1 MFLRG
6 LGVGESLGG
15 STGSALQLRQLDWDT
30 DFFGARMG
38 AIVPQSRTRSSVT
51 SDNARE
57 ASLLER
63 QLLTVLRKADLEG
76 FAHVILRVAA
86 EDLPLAWAAERSG
99 LRLVDIAVDSSFS
112 LEPAALP
119 DPDPAVLIRPA
130 NPDDVPRLREIAGQ
144 AFVFSRFAADP
155 YFSSAQVVAFYE
167 QWMTNL
173 CAGLAEVVLV
183 CEQDRRVIG
192 FVSCALD
199 NQEGRIP
206 LIAADASVR
215 RHGIGRGLIVG
226 ALRWFLREGASIVRV
241 KTQATNYPALALYH
255 RAGFLMSRTEL
266 TFSATPG
273 ASVPRER

>member
-1 MFLRG
+1 MLLHSAG
-6 LGVGESLGG
+6 GESLGG

-30 DFFGARMG
+30 NFFGARMG
-38 AIVPQSRTRSSVT
+38 AIVLKSGSRSTVN
-51 SDNARE
+51 SDTESE
-57 ASLLER
+57 ANFLER
-63 QLLTVLRKADLEG
+63 QLLSVLRGADIEG

-86 EDLPLAWAAERSG
+86 EDLPLVWAAERSG

-112 LEPAALP
+112 LESAALP
-119 DPDPAVLIRPA
+119 DPDPAVIIRPA
-130 NPDDVPRLREIAGQ
+130 NRDDVPRLREIAGQ

-155 YFSSAQVVAFYE
+155 FFSSAHVVAFYE
-167 QWMTNL
+167 QWITNL

-183 CEQDRRVIG
+183 CEEDRRVIG

-199 NQEGRIP
+199 NQDGRIP

-215 RHGIGRGLIVG
+215 RRGMGRELTVA

-255 RAGFLMSRTEL
+255 RAGFLVCRTEL
-266 TFSATPG
+266 TFSAAPG
-273 ASVPRER
+273 ASVLQER